1 MDESKMLVKVSAGR
15 RHTGAAER
23 ARILARWA
31 TSGASAKEFAQQ
43 TGLSPEMLYRWRRIN
58 GSHLAASP
66 TMVEVP
72 TPAFGLSAA
81 EVVTPC
87 GALRF
92 SGHGSPTWA
101 AQLLRELARC

>member
-1 MDESKMLVKVSAGR
+1 MLVKVGAGR

-23 ARILARWA
+23 VRILARWA

-43 TGLSPEMLYRWRRIN
+43 TGVSPKTLYRWRRID
-58 GSHLAASP
+58 GTRLAASP

-72 TPAFGLSAA
+72 TPAFGLWVA
-81 EVVTPC
+81 EVATPW
-87 GALRF
+87 GAVRF
-92 SGHGSPTWA
+92 SGNGSPAWA